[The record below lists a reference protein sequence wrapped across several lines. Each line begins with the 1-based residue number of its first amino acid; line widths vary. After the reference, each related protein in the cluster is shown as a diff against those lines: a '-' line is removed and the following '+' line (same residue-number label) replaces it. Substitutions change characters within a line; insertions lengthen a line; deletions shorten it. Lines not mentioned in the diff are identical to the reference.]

1 MAMIVFL
8 HARLPMT
15 IAPVLWM
22 LIRALNDAG
31 YDDDYGGGE
40 SRDDNERHR
49 FPSVLYIAHIG
60 NTVKQPSVLPNF
72 TSASLLQYKAAPQ

>member
-1 MAMIVFL
+1 MSMIVFL

-31 YDDDYGGGE
+31 YDDDDDYDGGE
-40 SRDDNERHR
+40 NHDDNERDR
-49 FPSVLYIAHIG
+49 FSSVAHTG
-60 NTVKQPSVLPNF
+60 DTVK
-72 TSASLLQYKAAPQ
+72 